1 MSGAPPKPAGPP
13 GPPPFNLRLATGLL
27 GAVLAAIVA
36 GLNNR
41 VPGLAQADL
50 QGVLGFARDD
60 ASWLN
65 TAYAAGEL
73 AATPFATWFA
83 VTFSLRL
90 FHLGILAGA
99 LVLAALMPFVTDL
112 HLLLAL
118 RALQGLFSGGLVPLL
133 MVAALAFL
141 PPPIR
146 LHGLALYALTSTF
159 SPNLAPWLAALCV
172 DRLDD
177 WRWIY
182 WHVLPIGLLALGLIA
197 WGIPRTPPQLGR
209 FGQGD
214 WAGMAFGVPGL
225 ALLVIALD
233 QGVRLDWLNSPL
245 IASALLLGSALT
257 ALFLACEW
265 RHPAP
270 FIRLQMLG
278 RRNLWL
284 GFSVFVALLM
294 ISATAVTLPVNALGP
309 LQGFRLE
316 QSSALGLIV
325 GVPQLVLGSAVALLL
340 YQRWVDARH
349 VFAAG
354 LLFIAAGCWLGS
366 RITSTWM
373 VAQFVNAE
381 IAYAIGLP
389 MAIVPLLFLATSVV
403 QPAEGAYVAGIVNT
417 LRALGAVLGGAV
429 VGQLLAVRSR
439 FHAEMLLDN
448 AGHMAARLPGAEMG
462 LDALAEGVARQANVL
477 ATADVYRVFGLLALV
492 LAPVVL
498 MLRHV
503 APPAAR
509 ARPPVPTGAMAP
521 AGARP

>member
-1 MSGAPPKPAGPP
+1 M
-13 GPPPFNLRLATGLL
+13 GLL

-41 VPGLAQADL
+41 VPGLALADL
-50 QGVLGFARDD
+50 QGALGLARDD

-83 VTFSLRL
+83 ITFSLRR

-99 LVLAALMPFVTDL
+99 LALAALMPFVRDL

-118 RALQGLFSGGLVPLL
+118 RTLQGLLSGGLVPLL

-159 SPNLAPWLAALCV
+159 SPNLATWLAAWCV
-172 DRLDD
+172 DQLQD
-177 WRWIY
+177 WRWVY

-197 WGIPRTPPQLGR
+197 WGIPKTPPAMGR
-209 FGQGD
+209 FRQGD
-214 WAGMAFGVPGL
+214 WLGMALGVPGL
-225 ALLVIALD
+225 ALLVLALD
-233 QGVRLDWLNSPL
+233 QGVRLDWLRSPL
-245 IASALLLGSALT
+245 IATCLLLGTVLT
-257 ALFLACEW
+257 ALFLAFEW

-270 FIRLQMLG
+270 FIKLQMLG

-284 GFSVFVALLM
+284 GFSVFLMLLM
-294 ISATAVTLPVNALGP
+294 ISATAVTLPVNVLGP

-325 GVPQLVLGSAVALLL
+325 GLPQLVLGSAVALLL
-340 YQRWVDARH
+340 YQRWVDARQL
-349 VFAAG
+349 FAAG
-354 LLFIAAGCWLGS
+354 LLLIAGGCWLGS
-366 RITSTWM
+366 GITSDWM
-373 VAQFVNAE
+373 VAQFVPAE

-417 LRALGAVLGGAV
+417 LRAFGAVLGGAV

-439 FHAEMLLDN
+439 FHADMLLDQ
-448 AGHMAARLPGAEMG
+448 AGQL
-462 LDALAEGVARQANVL
+462 QANLASTDLALGPLAAAIAREASVL
-477 ATADVYRVFGLLALV
+477 ATADAYRVFGLLALG

-498 MLRHV
+498 ILKYI
-503 APPAAR
+503 APPASHPR
-509 ARPPVPTGAMAP
+509 SHAP
-521 AGARP
+521 AAAAPAAP